1 MRIILLS
8 LSIALAKNITFIRER
23 GVAFENLTDWDVV
36 FVTTTNKHTFDM
48 SVKIPLLHQSFSFKR
63 NCFSNDSDLAS
74 QIDTSLNVTALNGR
88 LTEIIRQ
95 KFSHILNKG
104 TPKQN
109 NIRNSRQVNRV
120 QSQQAVYQA
129 PAYQMFDLSTYPPK
143 ELSKQIFESKLT
155 VIEHSEYGF
164 NKHWSTKTNALFDQ
178 EIDWANYV
186 KAACSSQITVIANTE
201 SQTAKIAIVFRH
213 EPDET
218 TIDLSQLRINA
229 TGFVSEENDT
239 SQKQKIACGSPTLHG
254 THGYFPIIFITCD
267 TIEETVGNDWEYIFS
282 INSENACNKSEWI
295 RISEVLFLTTAK
307 SRKRRQFGL
316 LAAAG
321 MGLISGFG
329 SMGLSAYYHHEDTT
343 ATKEIKK
350 EVNIMGLNEHNFE
363 DLASNVTHNI
373 AIANHKTELLIEKS
387 HKEFC
392 QFVQK
397 QEKIDMDEFLATL
410 ASNFANEIDQM
421 LLSATIPLPNNDIK
435 FAATQVCRSKNRY
448 QSSKKHCAVYYDD
461 KNTYRID
468 SIYIDLDGNSKPEIL
483 IRLVLEVPTL
493 NKYEGVTAHALAHVP
508 TPLYKDKKDTY
519 HFWRYN
525 DIPRK
530 FAVFSQHGERKIPL
544 STCSEKKKIFFCELN
559 ILNDLYANQVTCLN
573 TIFSNNPK
581 CTYTVIQSISNCV
594 YSAEDSFVLISH
606 IGEITVQK
614 SSQKPN
620 NIVLLDNQN
629 QQSEYGTTNISFISS
644 AHEIRIKCKRTSFY
658 YSSPFDP
665 PTAIHMNASEATVSH
680 YWAKDIQSLES
691 LETTDEEISQYIQ
704 SMKHVTDQNIIDA
717 FKLQQK
723 TNEDAIDK
731 ALSANLNTSTEAA
744 HLLLKIATIASIAV
758 VSISL
763 VILFFY
769 CIKINCSK
777 LRINNRVTPL
787 FPILKRKK
795 EDEIELESY
804 PME

>member
-1 MRIILLS
+1 MRIILLT

-74 QIDTSLNVTALNGR
+74 QIGTSLNVTALNGR

-109 NIRNSRQVNRV
+109 SIRNSRQVNRV
-120 QSQQAVYQA
+120 QSQQAVYKA

-295 RISEVLFLTTAK
+295 RISEVLFLPTTK

-410 ASNFANEIDQM
+410 ASNFADEIDQM

-461 KNTYRID
+461 KN
-468 SIYIDLDGNSKPEIL
+468 
-483 IRLVLEVPTL
+483 
-493 NKYEGVTAHALAHVP
+493 
-508 TPLYKDKKDTY
+508 TY

-787 FPILKRKK
+787 FPILKKKK